1 MKQKI
6 VNKYFYWGLTIFS
19 IVAFAILFFF
29 LLYRWEIIVK
39 GIVGFLKI
47 FTPFAVGFIIAYLL
61 NPLLKYMEANVF
73 DKLGKKLFKEE
84 KNAYKF
90 SRFTSIIVST
100 IILVA
105 IIFGFFSF
113 VIPEILRSIDTMISN
128 IPGYLNNIKEWI
140 LTAFENKPELEELF
154 LDNYDEISDYITNYI
169 NSGNIPSID
178 SILGN
183 ISNGVI
189 TFFKAIYNIVLGY
202 IVAIYLLLGKE
213 KFIAQGKK
221 LLYTIFKPDKAYIIL
236 DNLRYTDKI
245 FGGFLL
251 GKIIDSLII
260 GIICFAFMLLFDM
273 PYALLLS
280 VIVGIT
286 NIIPY
291 FGPIIG
297 AVPCAF
303 LVLLVSPSKC
313 LTFII
318 FIVILQQFDGNVLG
332 PKILGNKTGLQSFWV
347 LFSII
352 VFGGLFGFLG
362 MLFGVP
368 LFAIIYS
375 FFNGVCS
382 RRLASCELPLST
394 DDYKKIDYIDP
405 VTNKPVYYK
414 TN

>member
-1 MKQKI
+1 
-6 VNKYFYWGLTIFS
+6 
-19 IVAFAILFFF
+19 
-29 LLYRWEIIVK
+29 
-39 GIVGFLKI
+39 
-47 FTPFAVGFIIAYLL
+47 
-61 NPLLKYMEANVF
+61 
-73 DKLGKKLFKEE
+73 
-84 KNAYKF
+84 
-90 SRFTSIIVST
+90 
-100 IILVA
+100 
-105 IIFGFFSF
+105 
-113 VIPEILRSIDTMISN
+113 MISN